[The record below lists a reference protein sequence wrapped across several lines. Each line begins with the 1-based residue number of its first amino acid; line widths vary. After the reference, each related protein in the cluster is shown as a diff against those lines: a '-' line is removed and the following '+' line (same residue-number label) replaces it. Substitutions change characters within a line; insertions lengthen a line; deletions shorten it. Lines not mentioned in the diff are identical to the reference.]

1 MDRAQK
7 AESIETLKGVFS
19 DSGAVVVTHYLGLTV
34 AEMTDLRGRLR
45 KEGAT
50 LKVVKNRLAQKALDG
65 AGGEGGYDLFK
76 GPVAIAYGSDPVS
89 AAKVVVQYAKDNEKF
104 SVIGGLLGDTD
115 RAFDEKAADKGLAT
129 LPSLDQIR
137 AKIVG
142 LLQAPAT
149 KVAGVLQAP
158 AAQLARGA
166 VRLHACQRRRLRSSP
181 NTLSLI
187 QGNPNMSKLEKLVD
201 DLSTLTVL
209 EAADLSKLL
218 EEKWGVSAA
227 APVAAAAAAGP
238 AAAAPAE
245 VVEEQTEFTVIIT
258 AVGDK
263 KINVIKEVR
272 GVRPDLGLKEA
283 KDLVESAPAAVK
295 ENISKQ
301 EAEEVKKKLEEAGAS
316 VTIK

>member
-7 AESIETLKGVFS
+7 AESIETLKGVFA

-76 GPVAIAYGSDPVS
+76 GPVAIAYGADPVS

-104 SVIGGLLGDTD
+104 SVIGGLLDQTTVL
-115 RAFDEKAADKGLAT
+115 DEKAVRALAT

-137 AKIVG
+137 AKLVG

-158 AAQLARGA
+158 AAQMAR
-166 VRLHACQRRRLRSSP
+166 V
-181 NTLSLI
+181 LS
-187 QGNPNMSKLEKLVD
+187 
-201 DLSTLTVL
+201 
-209 EAADLSKLL
+209 AYA
-218 EEKWGVSAA
+218 
-227 APVAAAAAAGP
+227 
-238 AAAAPAE
+238 
-245 VVEEQTEFTVIIT
+245 
-258 AVGDK
+258 
-263 KINVIKEVR
+263 
-272 GVRPDLGLKEA
+272 A
-283 KDLVESAPAAVK
+283 KDAA
-295 ENISKQ
+295 
-301 EAEEVKKKLEEAGAS
+301 
-316 VTIK
+316 